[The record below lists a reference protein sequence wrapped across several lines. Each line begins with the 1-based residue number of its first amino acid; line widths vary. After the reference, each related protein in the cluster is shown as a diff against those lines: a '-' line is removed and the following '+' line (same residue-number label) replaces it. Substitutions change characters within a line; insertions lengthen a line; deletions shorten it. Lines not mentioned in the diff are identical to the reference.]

1 MTLKTTSVTLFK
13 SGDDINSG
21 DVFIAKVDH
30 IEGRRRV
37 ILVRQKDPVEGTE
50 NDLIRKE
57 LLVD

>member
-37 ILVRQKDPVEGTE
+37 TLVRQTDPMERTE

-57 LLVD
+57 LLLD